1 MQPRFE
7 SVSRLKHQNTNKA
20 ANLTMTALLRQST
33 DLPPEGT
40 YQKWFAVT
48 GTQATLGGK
57 LKLPHLAEKLENA
70 FMDSRETWWAIGQA
84 LSQEPT
90 AEYAHMPTGGAFGS
104 DFGVMLAWSR
114 LTETAAN
121 QTDICL
127 VICDDPW
134 LFRHL
139 ANLPNVAAG
148 TAPPLQW
155 IELKLSLRGWLARI
169 KTALKN
175 ATAAIALRNSCSAQ
189 RSGGTAILVYGHPQ
203 STADG
208 YDAYFGNLMAQ
219 EPTLTRVLHIDCY
232 MSRARTLAS
241 DGRTSSLH
249 GWGSPLF
256 ALRLIFTRWK
266 TRVHTKHNWL
276 IRRSVAHENS
286 GGGPAMTR
294 WQQHCQHRWLK
305 KIKPARVCWPWENHA
320 WERGLCRSARQLN
333 VHTLGYQHTVVG
345 PHQINYATATNP
357 DGLESIPDLVICDGP
372 AYRDE
377 IAAWGVPHDRLRIG
391 GAFRFKRFK
400 NNYYELS
407 GPIFVPLSAI
417 PAAAQCQIDA
427 AKKLAAHG
435 HKVIVKEHPMY
446 PVTFAEGTNLSRTD
460 VTLVEQTGLS
470 AVLFCTGTSGLE
482 ALLMGLPTYRLILE
496 DRIAIDILP
505 AIISVPNVTLETV
518 EEHIINQSRS
528 APVDWGRVL
537 AEPDMNLWHSL
548 LFGDMHADKTM
559 NTHKAL

>member
-1 MQPRFE
+1 MPI
-7 SVSRLKHQNTNKA
+7 
-20 ANLTMTALLRQST
+20 LLRQST
-33 DLPPEGT
+33 DLPPAGA
-40 YQKWFAVT
+40 YQNWFAVT
-48 GTQATLGGK
+48 GTPTILDGT

-70 FMDSRETWWAIGQA
+70 FMDSRKTWWTIGHD

-90 AEYAHMPTGGAFGS
+90 AENAHMPTGGAFGS
-104 DFGVMLAWSR
+104 DFGIMLAWSR
-114 LTETAAN
+114 LTESVAN

-134 LFRHL
+134 LYRHL

-155 IELKLSLRGWLARI
+155 IEVKLSLRGWLARI

-189 RSGGTAILVYGHPQ
+189 RSGGAAILVYGHPQ

-208 YDAYFGNLMAQ
+208 YDAYFGNLMTQ
-219 EPTLTRVLHIDCY
+219 EPALTRVLHIDCY
-232 MSRARTLAS
+232 MSRARALAS

-266 TRVHTKHNWL
+266 TRTHKGHNWL

-333 VHTLGYQHTVVG
+333 VRTLGYQHTVVG

-377 IAAWGVPHDRLRIG
+377 IAAWGVPHDRLKIG

-400 NNYYELS
+400 SDHYELS

-417 PAAAQCQIDA
+417 PAAAQCQIKA
-427 AKKLAAHG
+427 AKKLAANG
-435 HKVIVKEHPMY
+435 HKVLVKEHPLY
-446 PVTFAEGTNLSRTD
+446 PATFDEVNNLSRTD
-460 VTLVEQTGLS
+460 ITLVEQTGLS

-482 ALLMGLPTYRLILE
+482 AVLMGLPAYRLILE

-505 AIISVPNVTLETV
+505 ATISVPSVTLETI
-518 EEHIINQSRS
+518 EEDVTDQPRS
-528 APVDWGRVL
+528 TPVDWDCVL